1 MFKAYNKDEVQED
14 LWDNEEFFK
23 IKILKQFESI
33 HNEVKKTESKVGKK
47 VSNQDN
53 DLYSISDMTGMDDKD
68 IEDTI
73 FILHRNNNIGCEQQ
87 VQYFKI
93 KRTNYIKNK

>member
-47 VSNQDN
+47 VSN
-53 DLYSISDMTGMDDKD
+53 
-68 IEDTI
+68 
-73 FILHRNNNIGCEQQ
+73 
-87 VQYFKI
+87 
-93 KRTNYIKNK
+93 